1 MTKKRLYDTFLRREE
16 DYKSELTNHTTK
28 INKLESWKKEID
40 DSIFRLN
47 HFQNIDNVAGLVGY
61 SKCESIVLSIR
72 HQRIKMQSYHLKIF
86 NYDFIH
92 C

>member
-72 HQRIKMQSYHLKIF
+72 HQKNKDAKLSFEKF
-86 NYDFIH
+86 
-92 C
+92 

>member
-47 HFQNIDNVAGLVGY
+47 HFQNIDKVAGIVGY
-61 SKCESIVLSIR
+61 SKCESIVFIIR
-72 HQRIKMQSYHLKIF
+72 YHKYKDTKL
-86 NYDFIH
+86 
-92 C
+92 